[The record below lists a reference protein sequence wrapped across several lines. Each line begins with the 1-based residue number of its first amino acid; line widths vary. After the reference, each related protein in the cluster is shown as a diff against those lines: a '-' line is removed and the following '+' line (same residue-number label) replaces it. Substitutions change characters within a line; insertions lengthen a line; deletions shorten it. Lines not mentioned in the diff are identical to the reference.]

1 MVLPKLSEC
10 SVAELEEMAKAINV
24 EMVKREDERFK
35 TLCRSAADAFNALKR
50 EFPWVS
56 YEADV
61 RCDCCGEGY
70 EVNLFDLI
78 GTLEVS
84 HFRR

>member
-35 TLCRSAADAFNALKR
+35 TL
-50 EFPWVS
+50 
-56 YEADV
+56 
-61 RCDCCGEGY
+61 
-70 EVNLFDLI
+70 
-78 GTLEVS
+78 LEVRQMLS
-84 HFRR
+84 ML